1 MEFQAWIKLIR
12 MAESKIELVSFYLDL
27 VGKSKRSKQ
36 VYNSLAD
43 GNKAIEM
50 KRNLLFIIF

>member
-27 VGKSKRSKQ
+27 IGKSKRSKQ
-36 VYNSLAD
+36 VYNSLAE
-43 GNKAIEM
+43 GNETIEM
-50 KRNLLFIIF
+50 K